1 MACAVERLSEPASPT
16 EFGRNGQRLVHG
28 RTRWPLLA
36 AVWIAVCAALGT
48 ALFTDTSSF
57 GYRAQRVV
65 LTRGEGA
72 IPHKFELI
80 TRKRVRWLPGP
91 QERLQAVSREEFLS
105 YASQLGG
112 IPQVLPTGFA
122 MIIARD
128 PTMAARSL
136 DLTEQLVDRYLR
148 DGK

>member
-1 MACAVERLSEPASPT
+1 M
-16 EFGRNGQRLVHG
+16 
-28 RTRWPLLA
+28 
-36 AVWIAVCAALGT
+36 CAALGT

-65 LTRGEGA
+65 LTRGEGN
-72 IPHKFELI
+72 IPHKYELI

-91 QERLQAVSREEFLS
+91 QERLQTVSRDEFLS

-128 PTMAARSL
+128 PTMDSRSL
-136 DLTEQLVDRYLR
+136 ELTEQLVDRYLR
-148 DGK
+148 DGE